1 MKLILTAD
9 VDNLGAPGDTVEVKD
24 GYGRNYLLPRGLAI
38 VATRGAQKQ
47 VEGIRR
53 AQEARAVRG
62 LEHAQ
67 ELKTAIESLEDVSL
81 SVKTS
86 SDSGKLFG
94 SVTAADVAGAL
105 KAAGGPVVDK
115 RIVELPKAHIKAT
128 GKHQIVVKLH
138 PDVTAKFTLNVV
150 AA

>member
-1 MKLILTAD
+1 M
-9 VDNLGAPGDTVEVKD
+9 
-24 GYGRNYLLPRGLAI
+24 
-38 VATRGAQKQ
+38 
-47 VEGIRR
+47 
-53 AQEARAVRG
+53 RG

-67 ELKTAIESLEDVSL
+67 ELKAAIESLEDVSL